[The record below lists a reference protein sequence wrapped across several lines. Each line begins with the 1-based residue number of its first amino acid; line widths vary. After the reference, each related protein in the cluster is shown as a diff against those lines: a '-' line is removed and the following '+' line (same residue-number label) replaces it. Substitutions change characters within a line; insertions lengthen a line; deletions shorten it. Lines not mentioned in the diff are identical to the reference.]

1 MSRRFRTLL
10 AGYNLTP
17 SQWGVLSSLW
27 QQDGQPALQV
37 GQRVDLLPGTL
48 TGVLRKLEQ
57 NGWVLRRK
65 EARDKRI
72 SRIWLTPRGKR
83 LKGRLMPEIRL
94 LIAGYFANFSESE
107 LRQFSAFIDRLR
119 TDLAAREN
127 ENGPSKTPESF
138 EDS

>member
-1 MSRRFRTLL
+1 MYRRFRTLL
-10 AGYNLTP
+10 TNYNLTP

-65 EARDKRI
+65 DTEDKRVW
-72 SRIWLTPRGKR
+72 RIWLTPRGKR
-83 LKGRLMPEIRL
+83 LKTRLMPEIRQL
-94 LIAGYFANFSESE
+94 TTSYFAGFSENE
-107 LRQFSAFIDRLR
+107 LRQFSTFIDRLR
-119 TDLAAREN
+119 TDLAARDD
-127 ENGPSKTPESF
+127 ENGH
-138 EDS
+138 EDD